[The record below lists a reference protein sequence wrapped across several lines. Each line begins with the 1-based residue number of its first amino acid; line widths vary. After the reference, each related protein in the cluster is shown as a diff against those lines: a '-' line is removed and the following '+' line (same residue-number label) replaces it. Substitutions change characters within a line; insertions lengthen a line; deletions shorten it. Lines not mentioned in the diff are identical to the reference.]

1 MEESSHWNVLSL
13 EAFRFYNCPDCDMKF
28 TMRTAFVEH
37 AIMTH
42 HVSRKFIPNILENNV
57 TITNVT
63 SNDSPQ
69 QNTVMKQ
76 PNKSVKRKVD
86 LFHQIRNKKPT
97 FSSMK
102 GTQKN
107 LKRVSIYLTIGSIS
121 ASFLRR

>member
-1 MEESSHWNVLSL
+1 MALTPEQQIENHKWARKSISNQ
-13 EAFRFYNCPDCDMKF
+13 PKF
-28 TMRTAFVEH
+28 NGVVEH

-76 PNKSVKRKVD
+76 PNQSVKRKVD
-86 LFHQIRNKKPT
+86 LLHQIRNKKPN

-107 LKRVSIYLTIGSIS
+107 L
-121 ASFLRR
+121 